1 MHPKF
6 RRLVFGL
13 LIALALFRSDL
24 RGYVLNGA
32 WQNGSVGFYVN
43 PSNADMPAADA
54 IDAIRQG
61 AFAWS
66 SQSNA
71 AISLNYLGTTAGTAV
86 AYNGRN
92 EVMFR
97 NATNG
102 SAAATTYTYYSGG
115 KIVDADI
122 VIWDAAFLFYPGS
135 DGCSGG
141 VYLQD
146 IATHEFGHVTGLGH
160 SAVADATMYP
170 TIGWCSQ
177 TMRSLATDDQDGIE
191 ALYPAPGT
199 NTPPSV
205 TITAPVSDSVFNSG
219 VAVAFSGAA
228 TDQQDGNLSGV
239 ISWRSSIDGAL
250 GAGSTLSVMLSAGTH
265 AITATV
271 TDSAGATASMT
282 EAVVI
287 NQPSSAPTSLVLVA
301 RGYKTKGGQMAD
313 LTWSGALSAS
323 VDLYRDGVRLTTT
336 VNDGSQTDVIN
347 RKGSGTYTYR
357 VCEAGGSTCSNNATV
372 VF

>member
-1 MHPKF
+1 
-6 RRLVFGL
+6 
-13 LIALALFRSDL
+13 
-24 RGYVLNGA
+24 
-32 WQNGSVGFYVN
+32 VN
-43 PSNADMPAADA
+43 PSNADMPDAEA

-71 AISLNYLGTTAGTAV
+71 AVSFNYLGTTTGTTV
-86 AYNGRN
+86 SYNSRN

-115 KIVDADI
+115 RIVDADV
-122 VIWDAAFLFYPGS
+122 VIWDAAFQFYPGS

-146 IATHEFGHVTGLGH
+146 ISAHEFGHVAGLAH
-160 SAVADATMYP
+160 SAVAEATMYP

-177 TMRSLATDDQDGIE
+177 SMRSLATDDQEGIE

-219 VAVAFSGAA
+219 VAVALSGAA
-228 TDQQDGNLSGV
+228 TDQQDGNLSGA
-239 ISWRSSIDGAL
+239 ISWRSSIDGPL
-250 GAGSTLSVMLSAGTH
+250 GAGSTLSVFLSAGTH

-271 TDSAGATASMT
+271 TDRAGATAST
-282 EAVVI
+282 SEAVVI
-287 NQPSSAPTSLVLVA
+287 NQPGAAPASLVLSA
-301 RGYKTKGGQMAD
+301 RGYKIKGLQAAD
-313 LTWSGALSAS
+313 LTWSGAVSAS

-336 VNDGSQTDVIN
+336 VNDGSQTDAIN
-347 RKGSGTYTYR
+347 RKGSGTYKYR
-357 VCEAGGSTCSNNATV
+357 VCEAGGSTCSNDVTV